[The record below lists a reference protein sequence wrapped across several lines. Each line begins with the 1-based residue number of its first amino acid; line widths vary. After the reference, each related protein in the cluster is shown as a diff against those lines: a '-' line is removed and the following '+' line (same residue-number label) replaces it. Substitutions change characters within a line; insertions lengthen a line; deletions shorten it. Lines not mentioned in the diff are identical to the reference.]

1 MNQMIRITMLTLL
14 ALTAAVFSTQ
24 AQTPAAPQ
32 QDLNT
37 NFVGK
42 WTGQL
47 EYRDFQSNAQ
57 VFLPT
62 WLSVVETG
70 DKRSLQFSYIYDDG
84 PSKVVRELMTVT
96 LDPVTSKIGFT
107 SDREHTTET
116 YAVQGLE
123 EFAKLGRGTLI
134 LTGPGKENSKPV
146 DVRITLTL
154 RRNLY
159 TYRKETREQG
169 EDFKFRDGYT
179 FTRAEPPSAQ

>member
-1 MNQMIRITMLTLL
+1 VNQMMRITVLIML
-14 ALTAAVFSTQ
+14 ALTVSMS
-24 AQTPAAPQ
+24 AQTPAVLH

-37 NFVGK
+37 NFIGK

-70 DKRSLQFSYIYDDG
+70 DKRSLQFNYIYDDG
-84 PSKVVRELMTVT
+84 PSKTIRELMTVT
-96 LDPVTSKIGFT
+96 LDPTTAKITFI
-107 SDREHTTET
+107 SDRDHTTDT

-134 LTGPGKENSKPV
+134 LTGPGKENTKPV

-159 TYRKETREQG
+159 TYRKETRQQD